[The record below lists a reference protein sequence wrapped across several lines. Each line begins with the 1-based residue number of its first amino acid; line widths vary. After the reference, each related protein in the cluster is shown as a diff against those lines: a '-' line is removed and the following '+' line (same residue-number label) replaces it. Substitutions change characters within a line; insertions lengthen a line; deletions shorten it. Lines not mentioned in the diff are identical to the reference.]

1 MNFPTIK
8 FEYKFLTAY
17 LMIGGLWILF
27 SDRLLHSLVDNND
40 TLSVFQTYKGWFY
53 VLVSALIFYYIIR
66 KHVVKLRAA
75 EQQAVKSNH
84 LKTMFIQNISH
95 EVRTPMNGIVGF
107 SDLLGTD
114 EEVSQKEY
122 RFYVD
127 NIIKNSKQLLAVI
140 DNVLE
145 ISIIDSGN
153 IQIKRNKLMVDRFL
167 EELERNFTVMLK
179 TTETFRIDHPKL
191 EKPLVIITD
200 ELRLR
205 QIFNNLI
212 GNAIKFTQTGEIV
225 VGYQVHAHE
234 VMFFVKDNGIGIS
247 PENQAVIF
255 ERFKQSEG
263 VVGRYGG
270 TGLGLAITKELCTLL
285 GGRIWVESQ
294 TGKGSVFYFTLPL

>member
-1 MNFPTIK
+1 MKLK
-8 FEYKFLTAY
+8 FETRFFLAY
-17 LMIGGLWILF
+17 LLIGGGWILF
-27 SDRLLHSLVDNND
+27 SDRFLLSMVENKEA
-40 TLSVFQTYKGWFY
+40 LSVFQTYKGWFY
-53 VLVSALIFYYIIR
+53 VLVTALVFYYVIR
-66 KHVVKLRAA
+66 RHLIKLRAA
-75 EQQAVKSNH
+75 EQIAVKNDQ

-107 SDLLGTD
+107 SDLLGT
-114 EEVSQKEY
+114 EEAISQKEY

-127 NIIKNSKQLLAVI
+127 NIIQNSQQLLAVI

-153 IQIKRNKLMVDRFL
+153 VRINRNPLEVDRFL
-167 EELERNFTVMLK
+167 EELESNFTLMLK
-179 TTETFRIDHPKL
+179 TTETFRIDHPSL
-191 EKPLVIITD
+191 EKPLVIMTD

-212 GNAIKFTQTGEIV
+212 GNAIKFTQAGEIV
-225 VGYQVHAHE
+225 IGYQVQAHE
-234 VMFFVKDNGIGIS
+234 IMFFVKDDGIGIS
-247 PENQAVIF
+247 LENQTVIF

-270 TGLGLAITKELCTLL
+270 TGLGLAITRELCNLL

-294 TGKGSVFYFTLPL
+294 PGKGSVFYFTLPL